1 MTEDEYD
8 EWGKAMKVPTIRWVD
23 GGVAGEGA
31 TVDYFAARES
41 ARKGEWPG
49 LLKIAETHGFAV
61 NDPLKDWWSCEPV
74 NKVRG
79 RYYKTHLGW
88 WYMEV
93 FSGDH
98 VFWNDAAKRGFNA
111 FDDLNV
117 LVRMVNA
124 VRTAVAHGFV
134 MDHVDALDIES
145 NKELFGAV

>member
-1 MTEDEYD
+1 MTD
-8 EWGKAMKVPTIRWVD
+8 A
-23 GGVAGEGA
+23 
-31 TVDYFAARES
+31 YFAARES
-41 ARKGEWPG
+41 ARKGRWPG
-49 LLKIAETHGFAV
+49 LLNISETQGFIV
-61 NDPLKDWWSCEPV
+61 EPLKDWWACEPV
-74 NKVRG
+74 DKVRG

-98 VFWNDAAKRGFNA
+98 VFWNDGGKRGFNA

-134 MDHVDALDIES
+134 MDGVDALDIES